1 MLPLISDPF
10 PLLPFLHVDFHQ
22 AVAEQN
28 FVNPVVRDMNSMCFF
43 DLLFQMDW
51 AQVVSVIAF
60 ENQFF
65 RRRVNSLRF
74 STGLFE
80 YRIFLSFF
88 ISLDN
93 LVDSLPG
100 YLKIS
105 SDLCNR
111 LSPLLLLDD
120 SLNIPIC

>member
-10 PLLPFLHVDFHQ
+10 PLLPFLHVDFHK

-28 FVNPVVRDMNSMCFF
+28 FVNPVVRDINSMCFF
-43 DLLFQMDW
+43 DFLFQMDW

-65 RRRVNSLRF
+65 LRRVNSVRF

-80 YRIFLSFF
+80 SGRTYAHPFKKKLERIFRICKIGCNSSLFDSPFSIVESNIIHL
-88 ISLDN
+88 IS
-93 LVDSLPG
+93 
-100 YLKIS
+100 
-105 SDLCNR
+105 R
-111 LSPLLLLDD
+111 F
-120 SLNIPIC
+120 